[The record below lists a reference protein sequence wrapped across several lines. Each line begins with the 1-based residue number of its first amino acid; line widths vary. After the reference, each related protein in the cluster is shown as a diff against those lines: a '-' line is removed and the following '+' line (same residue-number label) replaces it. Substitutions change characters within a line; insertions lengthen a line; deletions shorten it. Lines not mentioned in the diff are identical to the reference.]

1 MKYLGIDYGT
11 KRVGLANSD
20 LEGRM
25 AFPLIVLANNTLLLK
40 NIKNICQD
48 QQTKAIILGESN
60 NLSNEPNQIMNDI
73 TKFKIKLE
81 KEIDLPIY
89 YQKEFLTSS
98 HSSIFKL
105 KNIFNAKKLKNGKK
119 VKNDSSAA
127 TLILQRYLDKINN

>member
-25 AFPLIVLANNTLLLK
+25 AFPLIVLVNNTLLFK

-48 QQTKAIILGESN
+48 QQIEAIVIGESN
-60 NLSNEPNQIMNDI
+60 NSVNEPNEIMNDI
-73 TKFKIKLE
+73 TKFKTKLE
-81 KEIDLPIY
+81 KEINLPVY

-98 HSSIFKL
+98 HSSVFKL
-105 KNIFNAKKLKNGKK
+105 KNIFNAKKIKNTKK
-119 VKNDSSAA
+119 DKDDSSAA